1 MNTRS
6 SNTTPRRDTSERPQA
21 GPAQRTAVPQ
31 KKPDAQRTA
40 GSAQSRSEARH
51 ATRVA
56 AESEVLIVGV

>member
-6 SNTTPRRDTSERPQA
+6 THTTPQRPTSERPQA
-21 GPAQRTAVPQ
+21 GPAQRGDAPRRSA
-31 KKPDAQRTA
+31 DAQRSVTS
-40 GSAQSRSEARH
+40 GQSRSDARH

>member
-6 SNTTPRRDTSERPQA
+6 SNTTPQRTASERPQA
-21 GPAQRTAVPQ
+21 GPAQRAAVPQ
-31 KKPDAQRTA
+31 KNADAQRTNA
-40 GSAQSRSEARH
+40 SAQSRSKARH